1 MQNTENILIKPNKDK
16 NVHKHSICSPPVAP
30 RWHEDGVSI
39 ECGADGLEDGEAV
52 LAAGVDD
59 GTDGGEEP
67 AAALGTEA
75 VGHLAEVDTGTQRA
89 FGGVVG
95 VGDLAKSVG
104 EADLPILGVPLL
116 GAERVGNPVRGSS
129 VSEDPLRHLLPP
141 ARLGDVEDG
150 IGAEEDPF
158 PPVPPLDPGRGLVG
172 ANDGAVQDPFLD
184 GGPQIHKRGATPV

>member
-1 MQNTENILIKPNKDK
+1 M
-16 NVHKHSICSPPVAP
+16 
-30 RWHEDGVSI
+30 
-39 ECGADGLEDGEAV
+39 
-52 LAAGVDD
+52 AAGVDD
-59 GTDGGEEP
+59 GTGGGEEP

-75 VGHLAEVDTGTQRA
+75 VGHLAEDDTGTQRA

-104 EADLPILGVPLL
+104 EANPPILGMPLL
-116 GAERVGNPVRGSS
+116 GAERVRDPDRRPSD
-129 VSEDPLRHLLPP
+129 SEDPLRHLLAP
-141 ARLGDVEDG
+141 AGLDDVEDG

-184 GGPQIHKRGATPV
+184 GGP